1 MSQLRQAKKLADYQP
16 PAYLVSQLELTF
28 ELDPTATL
36 VTAIS
41 QFKRQGEHQQ
51 PLLLDGQNLQLIGI
65 WLNDQQVENYQLLD
79 GQLLL
84 PQVPAEFEL
93 KIITQLNPAANT
105 ALEGLYLSNGAY
117 CTAM

>member
-16 PAYLVSQLELTF
+16 PAYVVSQLELTF

-51 PLLLDGQNLQLIGI
+51 PLQLDGQNLQLIGI

-93 KIITQLNPAANT
+93 KIIHPAQSGCQYRAGRFVFVQWC
-105 ALEGLYLSNGAY
+105 LLHP
-117 CTAM
+117 M